1 MQENQSPNLNETELN
16 PDPIA
21 QLESWINAAKSAG
34 QIEPTAM
41 NLATIGP
48 DGKPRARMVLFKG
61 FHEHGICFY
70 TDYEGAKGQELSAN
84 GDVALTFWWDR
95 LERQVRV
102 EGSAR
107 KLSREMS
114 EQYFHS
120 RPRKSQLGAMTSHQ
134 SRVVDSRETLE
145 ARYARNEAAME
156 GKEIPLPERWGGFVV
171 APCVFEFW
179 QGRRSRLH
187 DRLRYKQQ
195 GGTWVIDRL
204 EP

>member
-1 MQENQSPNLNETELN
+1 
-16 PDPIA
+16 
-21 QLESWINAAKSAG
+21 
-34 QIEPTAM
+34 
-41 NLATIGP
+41 
-48 DGKPRARMVLFKG
+48 
-61 FHEHGICFY
+61 
-70 TDYEGAKGQELSAN
+70 
-84 GDVALTFWWDR
+84 
-95 LERQVRV
+95 
-102 EGSAR
+102 
-107 KLSREMS
+107 
-114 EQYFHS
+114 
-120 RPRKSQLGAMTSHQ
+120 MTSHQ

-187 DRLRYKQQ
+187 DRLRYQQQ